1 MTWLGILKDV
11 IVRTISEAQANLS
24 ALIEAVLAGEQVVV
38 EKSGQPIARLARYQ
52 GAAAPRRPGALKGRI
67 KIAED
72 FDELPDDIAEAF
84 AAR

>member
-1 MTWLGILKDV
+1 MLHRALV
-11 IVRTISEAQANLS
+11 IPAPGLPSVLLRQS

-38 EKSGQPIARLARYQ
+38 EKSGQPIARLVRYQ